1 MTGEAQFANA
11 GVAQSA
17 IEAQAAEWLIG
28 RLHDKDW
35 TTDRQAQLEAWFAES
50 VAHEVAYLR
59 LEAGWNGADRLAVL
73 RAPVNE
79 PRPANKAASRVKM
92 IYSVG
97 VLFLCVALGVLSYA
111 VMQPADRIFVT
122 PVGGYKTIALADG
135 SQIELNTDTEL
146 RLSQK
151 DRHAT
156 LLRGEAYFRIV
167 HHASHPFSL
176 DVGTQRVVDLGTQ
189 FSVRRNADELRVA
202 MVEGRARIESVANP
216 AHSQSVVLNRGDVA
230 TAAQGRLAVA
240 RKPPGI
246 LQDALSWR
254 KGFVVFHHATLG
266 AAADE
271 INRYNTEKIVIA
283 DRGAASR
290 VFGGKF
296 RTNDAGRFANVV
308 AAALALQVERRGN
321 EIVISR

>member
-97 VLFLCVALGVLSYA
+97 VLFLCVTLGVLSYA
-111 VMQPADRIFVT
+111 AMQPADRIFVT

-156 LLRGEAYFRIV
+156 LVRGEAYFRIV

-240 RKPPGI
+240 RKPPGL

-283 DRGAASR
+283 DRGASSR